1 MMKLPVRSFIA
12 ASPVA
17 AARRPMKTTRLLCL
31 AWLLAPF
38 HLLLAAN
45 TTSEAAPFSTH
56 VGDPVSVPAE
66 IADHVIFVNVMVNGH
81 GPFRVMVDTGCSV
94 TLVSPELAEA
104 VGATDSDPEEGLVVA
119 QNALGNPT
127 DVQRVVLGSIDL
139 GGVHFEGVLAAIS
152 DTFDEFSAVHGRRV
166 DGALGFPLFHDLYF
180 GLDFPNHRILLG
192 NQWPANV
199 PAIRAGLPV
208 IEHAG
213 TPFVQVQVQGR
224 PVDVMIDTG
233 ANHAL
238 HLTSELASAFQW
250 KVEPRAGSLV
260 AAVGETG
267 REWIGRLAGSL
278 LLGGIEQ
285 VEPTAVISA
294 GPPSLGLRSLESLC
308 VIFHQSENMVW
319 FCGPGTAPLEPTA
332 ERSIGLSLYSDP
344 GGWRVAG
351 VIPGS
356 PAEQAHVAAGSLV
369 TQVQGRPAMSWT
381 RDEMQQWIESH
392 ADVALVV
399 ASEAGERALTLQVWD
414 LVP

>member
-1 MMKLPVRSFIA
+1 
-12 ASPVA
+12 
-17 AARRPMKTTRLLCL
+17 MKTTRSLCL
-31 AWLLAPF
+31 AS
-38 HLLLAAN
+38 LLAALHPLLAAGA
-45 TTSEAAPFSTH
+45 TSEATPFSTH
-56 VGDPVSVPAE
+56 VGDPVSIPAE

-104 VGATDSDPEEGLVVA
+104 VGAAVSDPEENIVVA

-166 DGALGFPLFHDLYF
+166 DGALGFPLFHDLYL

-208 IEHAG
+208 IEQAG

-294 GPPSLGLRSLESLC
+294 GPPSLGLRSLQSFC

-332 ERSIGLSLYSDP
+332 ERSIGLSLYSDL

-381 RDEMQQWIESH
+381 RDQMQQWIESH

-399 ASEAGERALTLQVWD
+399 ASDAGERALTLPVWD

>member
-1 MMKLPVRSFIA
+1 
-12 ASPVA
+12 
-17 AARRPMKTTRLLCL
+17 MKTTRSLCL
-31 AWLLAPF
+31 AS
-38 HLLLAAN
+38 LLAALHPLLAAGA
-45 TTSEAAPFSTH
+45 TSEATPFSTH
-56 VGDPVSVPAE
+56 VGDPVSIPAE

-104 VGATDSDPEEGLVVA
+104 VGAAVSDPEENIVVA

-152 DTFDEFSAVHGRRV
+152 DTFDEFSAIHGRRV
-166 DGALGFPLFHDLYF
+166 DGALGFPLFHDLYL

-208 IEHAG
+208 IEQAG

-260 AAVGETG
+260 AAVGAGVDWPAG
-267 REWIGRLAGSL
+267 RKPVARGHRAGGAD
-278 LLGGIEQ
+278 GGH
-285 VEPTAVISA
+285 
-294 GPPSLGLRSLESLC
+294 LRRPA
-308 VIFHQSENMVW
+308 QPW
-319 FCGPGTAPLEPTA
+319 APLAA
-332 ERSIGLSLYSDP
+332 EFLRHLPSIREHGLVL
-344 GGWRVAG
+344 RAG
-351 VIPGS
+351 HG
-356 PAEQAHVAAGSLV
+356 AARAH
-369 TQVQGRPAMSWT
+369 R
-381 RDEMQQWIESH
+381 
-392 ADVALVV
+392 
-399 ASEAGERALTLQVWD
+399 RAQHW
-414 LVP
+414 P

>member
-1 MMKLPVRSFIA
+1 MKLPVRILVA
-12 ASPVA
+12 ASSVA
-17 AARRPMKTTRLLCL
+17 MARRPMKTTQLLCL
-31 AWLLAPF
+31 AWLLASLHP
-38 HLLLAAN
+38 LLAAAA
-45 TTSEAAPFSTH
+45 TSEAVPFSTH
-56 VGDPVSVPAE
+56 VGDPVSIPAE
-66 IADHVIFVNVMVNGH
+66 IADHVIFVNVTVNGH

-104 VGATDSDPEEGLVVA
+104 VGATDSNPEEDLVVA

-127 DVQRVVLGSIDL
+127 DVQRVILGSVDL
-139 GGVHFEGVLAAIS
+139 GGVHFEGVLAAVS
-152 DTFDEFSAVHGRRV
+152 DTFDELSTIHGRRV
-166 DGALGFPLFHDLYF
+166 DGALGFPLFHDLF
-180 GLDFPNHRILLG
+180 LGLDFPNHRVLLG

-199 PAIRAGLPV
+199 PAIRAGLSV
-208 IEHAG
+208 VEHAA

-233 ANHAL
+233 ANHGL
-238 HLTSELASAFQW
+238 HLTPDLASAFQW
-250 KVEPRAGSLV
+250 KVEPRVGPLV
-260 AAVGETG
+260 AAVGEMG

-278 LLGGIEQ
+278 LLGGTEQ

-294 GPPSLGLRSLESLC
+294 GPPSIGLRSLESFC
-308 VIFHQSENMVW
+308 VIFHQSESMVW

-356 PAEQAHVAAGSLV
+356 PADDAHVSAGALV
-369 TQVQGRPAMSWT
+369 TQVQGQPAMNWT
-381 RDEMQQWIESH
+381 RDQMQQWIESH
-392 ADVALVV
+392 ANVALVV
-399 ASEAGERALTLQVWD
+399 ASDAGERALTLRVWD